1 MNEIATAYE
10 QSGLLQKL
18 ADDLGYAAVA
28 ESLGIGEAVLGLV
41 IEGQAE
47 MDDDVAQNF
56 ELMCRALDYAVSSAD
71 PDLFGISFRG
81 QSPRTIPETQAALDL
96 APPPHRD

>member
-1 MNEIATAYE
+1 MNESATAYE
-10 QSGLLQKL
+10 PSELLKKL
-18 ADDLGYAAVA
+18 ADDLGPGAVA

-56 ELMCRALDYAVSSAD
+56 ELMRRTLDYSVSPSGVRAHG
-71 PDLFGISFRG
+71 PSLKRRQRWI
-81 QSPRTIPETQAALDL
+81 
-96 APPPHRD
+96 